1 MLPYHQVTKDFLKG
15 VIQENKKLLR
25 MSEVKFVNVP
35 AFDEIAVKHL
45 YSAVL
50 KKEGMAAYFPDKF
63 PKNTQCEKAY
73 FYNVW
78 NTLYPEQVKEVIKHA
93 NEQRYTV
100 SNQAAQENS
109 IAISEGWQRE
119 LDSMPFISK
128 QRGRMTFL
136 LKQKSAI
143 RVERKPK
150 ITYEVHESLKRPRV
164 AQDLNLS
171 QVQPQASAPSQTQY
185 TPKGTKKITPTI
197 LEHGDTQMKDGK

>member
-1 MLPYHQVTKDFLKG
+1 
-15 VIQENKKLLR
+15 
-25 MSEVKFVNVP
+25 
-35 AFDEIAVKHL
+35 
-45 YSAVL
+45 
-50 KKEGMAAYFPDKF
+50 
-63 PKNTQCEKAY
+63 
-73 FYNVW
+73 
-78 NTLYPEQVKEVIKHA
+78 
-93 NEQRYTV
+93 
-100 SNQAAQENS
+100 
-109 IAISEGWQRE
+109 
-119 LDSMPFISK
+119 MPFISK

-150 ITYEVHESLKRPRV
+150 ITYEVHDSLKRLRV